1 MLMTMTTLATSNAF
15 DFEEWYTGWK
25 SEQVRAGNILFDPSD
40 RLLTTEYANKV
51 VNGQIIASKK
61 VVLAAKRHLRDLKR
75 QGTKHFPWI
84 FVEET
89 GHRPIRFIEKFCK
102 PSQGDY
108 DQLVFQPW
116 QHFCIGSLFGWV
128 HKDTGVRRFR
138 EGIIFLGRKNG
149 KTTMIS
155 GVSNYAV
162 SQDGESGAR
171 VYLLSNAKDQAKLL
185 FDESKAMVE
194 ASPTLRKN
202 FVALRDAIKYNKTKS
217 KIEARASDSKK
228 LDGLNTHLGVFDEIH
243 EFKDYKL
250 INVIKKSRGSRK
262 QPLILYI
269 TTAGYQLD
277 GPLMNYYEQ
286 ATDVLDEVIEDERTF
301 YFMAELD
308 SEVEFDRPDLWIKAN
323 PSMGVSLHLPTLRED
338 WEKDKRTPAERSDF
352 ITKQFNIFVDNADES
367 FLDFATLKKNNKERD
382 LEDFKHVPCIGGFD
396 LSDSED
402 FTSACLEFPIIET
415 GEVFVISH
423 TWVPIKKVNLDNEKL
438 PFREYEK
445 AGLLTIVNEE
455 YIRKELVY
463 DWFVEQSKK
472 YIIEMITYDPAKA
485 FGLVESLNNY
495 GFKTEV
501 VRQGHLTLG
510 PAVDDVKERFI
521 DGKVIFNNN
530 RLFRWYINN
539 VKMVEDRNRNK
550 LPTKI
555 GRYRKI
561 DGFAAFLNA
570 HSEVMKRMV
579 APAGSGDIQFISIN
593 DL

>member
-1 MLMTMTTLATSNAF
+1 MTMTTLATSNAF